1 MLVIIQNGGQ
11 KTTLDA
17 LVCVSVGAKQHID
30 KQDGSSI
37 RNSQTTFIN
46 INSKRNI
53 DKKTF

>member
-1 MLVIIQNGGQ
+1 M
-11 KTTLDA
+11 TLDA
-17 LVCVSVGAKQHID
+17 LVCVSIGAKRHID